1 MNRIGIILCGG
12 VGSRL
17 GQITK
22 AIPKSLVPVYNKPLV
37 DYQLELFEYLGIR
50 DVIIIT
56 RPDTYDLFTNY
67 LLSDSNWS
75 ERFDSVKILE
85 QKTPG
90 GIAQAYQIVHNH
102 VPEGANT
109 LLGLGDNIFYFTN
122 EYEKE
127 ELKHWCDSNT
137 NFITTITVKDP
148 RPYGVVEFCK
158 GTNVIKNVVEKPKDP
173 PSNEIIP
180 GLYFFDYSVFEKT
193 KNLQPSS
200 RGELEITDV
209 QKLYINEDKLA
220 AFKFKSVFWYDCGT
234 VQDLLDA
241 NNFMHIMED
250 KQCKV

>member
-1 MNRIGIILCGG
+1 MNRVGIILCGG

-37 DYQLELFEYLGIR
+37 DYQLELFEFLNVR
-50 DVIIIT
+50 DIIIIT
-56 RPDTYDLFTNY
+56 RPDTYELFTNY
-67 LLSDSNWS
+67 LLKDSNWAD
-75 ERFDSVKILE
+75 RFDNIKILE

-90 GIAQAYQIVHNH
+90 GIAQAYQIVYNH

-109 LLGLGDNIFYFTN
+109 LLGLGDNIFHFAN
-122 EYEKE
+122 ENEKE
-127 ELKHWCDSNT
+127 DLKRWSNSNT
-137 NFITTITVKDP
+137 NFITTISVKDP
-148 RPYGVVEFCK
+148 RPYGVVKFL
-158 GTNVIKNVVEKPKDP
+158 GDTDVIADVVEKPTDP
-173 PSNEIIP
+173 PSNQIIP
-180 GLYFFDYSVFEKT
+180 GLYFFDYTVFEKA

-209 QKLYINEDKLA
+209 QKLYIKEGKLA

-250 KQCKV
+250 KQCKI